1 MAMIRTAAIAGKMTK
16 KVIASVVM
24 LGGLS
29 VEICQVD
36 DVAKNLL

>member
-16 KVIASVVM
+16 AKIAIVVM